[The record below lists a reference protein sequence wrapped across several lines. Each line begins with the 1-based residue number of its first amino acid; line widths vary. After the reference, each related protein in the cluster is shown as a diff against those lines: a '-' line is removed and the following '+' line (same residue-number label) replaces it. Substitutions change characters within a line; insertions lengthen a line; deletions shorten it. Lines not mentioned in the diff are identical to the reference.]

1 MREHDAE
8 PVWGLPERPPAGEE
22 VLWQGAPDWRSL
34 ARRAFHLRK
43 MALYFAALWTWSV
56 LANLPFTWDTALA
69 AGRNLGLA
77 LVALGLVALYAWLT
91 ARTTAYTLTDQ
102 RLVIRFGIA
111 LPVTINLPFRLVDGA
126 AVRANADG
134 IGDLTLTL
142 RPTQKIAYLLLWPH
156 ARPWRVARSEPSL
169 RAIPDA
175 GRVAQLLSRALAA
188 SAAQPAMPITAVVNP
203 ATVGS
208 HAAAAA

>member
-8 PVWGLPERPPAGEE
+8 PVWGLPERPPAGEQ

-56 LANLPFTWDTALA
+56 LASLPVSGESALA

-77 LVALGLVALYAWLT
+77 LVALGLVALFAWLT

-126 AVRANADG
+126 AVRTSADG
-134 IGDLTLTL
+134 TGDLTLTL

-175 GRVAQLLSRALAA
+175 ARVAQLLSRALAA
-188 SAAQPAMPITAVVNP
+188 SAAQAAVPIVAAATPAA
-203 ATVGS
+203 AGS

>member
-8 PVWGLPERPPAGEE
+8 PVWGLPERPPASEQ

-56 LANLPFTWDTALA
+56 LANLPFTWDAALA
-69 AGRNLGLA
+69 AVRTLGLA

-134 IGDLTLTL
+134 IGDLTLSL

-175 GRVAQLLSRALAA
+175 DGGQFMH
-188 SAAQPAMPITAVVNP
+188 PNP
-203 ATVGS
+203 A
-208 HAAAAA
+208 A

>member
-8 PVWGLPERPPAGEE
+8 PVWGLPERPPTGEQ
-22 VLWQGAPDWRSL
+22 VLWQGAPDWRNL

-43 MALYFAALWTWSV
+43 IAFYFGALWTWSV
-56 LANLPFTWDTALA
+56 VASLPFTWDSALA

-77 LVALGLVALYAWLT
+77 LIALGLVALYAWLT

-126 AVRANADG
+126 AVRATADG
-134 IGDLTLTL
+134 TGDLTLSL
-142 RPTQKIAYLLLWPH
+142 GPTQKIAYLLLWPH

-175 GRVAQLLSRALAA
+175 ARVAQLLSRALAA
-188 SAAQPAMPITAVVNP
+188 SAAQPAVPIAAAITP
-203 ATVGS
+203 ATAGS